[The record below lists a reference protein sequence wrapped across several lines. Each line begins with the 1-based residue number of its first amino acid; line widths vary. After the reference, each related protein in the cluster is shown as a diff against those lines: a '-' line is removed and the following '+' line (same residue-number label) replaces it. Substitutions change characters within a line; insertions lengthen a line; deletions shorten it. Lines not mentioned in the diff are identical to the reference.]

1 MITDEQITAALTAY
15 LDGYGARS
23 LNESMRKAL
32 EAHERS
38 KLVTD
43 KSLPPKA
50 GERTDGNWYSQYVY
64 DPDTDIRLTLAAQ
77 ILSGI
82 LANPERKQST
92 EIAVDIALKHAD
104 ELIKRAA
111 DDHRNQTR

>member
-1 MITDEQITAALTAY
+1 MTDL
-15 LDGYGARS
+15 
-23 LNESMRKAL
+23 
-32 EAHERS
+32 
-38 KLVTD
+38 
-43 KSLPPKA
+43 
-50 GERTDGNWYSQYVY
+50 
-64 DPDTDIRLTLAAQ
+64 RLTLAAK

-111 DDHRNQTR
+111 DDNRHETR

>member
-1 MITDEQITAALTAY
+1 MNDL
-15 LDGYGARS
+15 
-23 LNESMRKAL
+23 
-32 EAHERS
+32 
-38 KLVTD
+38 
-43 KSLPPKA
+43 
-50 GERTDGNWYSQYVY
+50 
-64 DPDTDIRLTLAAQ
+64 RLTLAAQ

-111 DDHRNQTR
+111 DDNRHETR